1 VGLRTIKN
9 SVLLMFSWKS
19 KKLYEKMFQ
28 NILEELQLTQV
39 EVDVLLFLQNNKP
52 FDTAKDIV
60 EYRSISKS
68 MVSKS
73 VDSLLAR
80 GYLSYEIDMKDKR
93 CIHLKI
99 EAAAEPAV
107 KKLLS
112 IQKSFIEVLYGD
124 FSRDELEIFEK
135 GLNKIDRNISNALK
149 NK

>member
-1 VGLRTIKN
+1 
-9 SVLLMFSWKS
+9 MFSWKS

-28 NILEELQLTQV
+28 NILEELQLTQA

-52 FDTAKDIV
+52 FNTAKDIV

-80 GYLSYEIDMKDKR
+80 GYLSYEIDEKDKR

-99 EAAAEPAV
+99 EAAAELSI
-107 KKLLS
+107 KKLQS
-112 IQKSFIEVLYGD
+112 IQKSFMEVLYGG
-124 FSRDELEIFEK
+124 FSKEELEIFEK
-135 GLNKIDRNISNALK
+135 ALNKIDKNISNELK
-149 NK
+149 NR

>member
-1 VGLRTIKN
+1 MGFRTIKN
-9 SVLLMFSWKS
+9 SALLMFSWKS

-28 NILEELQLTQV
+28 NILEELQLTQA

-80 GYLSYEIDMKDKR
+80 GYLSYEIDEKDKR

-99 EAAAEPAV
+99 EVAAKPVV
-107 KKLLS
+107 KKLQS
-112 IQKSFIEVLYGD
+112 IQNNFIEVLYAD
-124 FSRDELEIFEK
+124 FTKEELEIFEK
-135 GLNKIDRNISNALK
+135 ALNKIDKNISDELK

>member
-1 VGLRTIKN
+1 VGFRTIKN

-28 NILEELQLTQV
+28 NILEELQLTQA

-52 FDTAKDIV
+52 FNTAKDIV

-80 GYLSYEIDMKDKR
+80 GYLSYEIDEKDKR

-99 EAAAEPAV
+99 EAAAELSI
-107 KKLLS
+107 KKLQS
-112 IQKSFIEVLYGD
+112 IQKSFMEVLYGG
-124 FSRDELEIFEK
+124 FSKEELEIFEK
-135 GLNKIDRNISNALK
+135 ALNKIDKNISNELK
-149 NK
+149 NR